1 MNKLLKTIVF
11 DGQIALSVLDTTDM
25 VNEAIRI
32 HKLSPLS
39 AAALGRTLT
48 VCTFMSSNLKS
59 DEDKLSVT
67 VAGDGVGGK
76 ITVCGNGKLN
86 MRGFIDNPQ
95 AELPLRKD
103 GKLDVGG
110 CVGKGRLTVVRS
122 MGLKEPYSGSAEL
135 VSGEIAEDFTS
146 EEGNVSFKHVYFGY
160 DPERIILKNVS
171 FDALQG
177 KQIAIVG
184 PTGAGKTTIVNLLMR
199 FYDIASGTIY
209 LDGNNIQ
216 VLKRKDVRKSYA
228 MVLQDTWLFEGTI
241 YENLSYGNNDVTLD
255 KVKEAAQKARIDGF
269 IESLPDDYDT
279 ILSEGGTNISKGQ
292 KQLLTIARAMLLDA
306 NMLILDE
313 ATSNVDTITEIKI
326 QEAMRNLMKDKTS
339 FIIAHRLS
347 TIQNADL
354 ILVVKDGNIIEQG
367 THQELLNKQGFYFEL
382 HNSQYN

>member
-1 MNKLLKTIVF
+1 MNKLYKALIYNNQLT
-11 DGQIALSVLDTTDM
+11 LSVLDTTDM

-135 VSGEIAEDFTS
+135 VSGEIAEDFTAYYAFSEQTPTAIALGVRIGKDLTCVGAGGVIIQALPGAS
-146 EEGNVSFKHVYFGY
+146 EEALFMAEDVMSQLGSVSSLIETIGAEGIIDKHFGDIHY
-160 DPERIILKNVS
+160 EKYTPEYKCLCSRDYIEQVLISL
-171 FDALQG
+171 G
-177 KQIAIVG
+177 KDE
-184 PTGAGKTTIVNLLMR
+184 L
-199 FYDIASGTIY
+199 YDIIDKEGKITVDCQFCDKKY
-209 LDGNNIQ
+209 VFDKRDVDG
-216 VLKRKDVRKSYA
+216 
-228 MVLQDTWLFEGTI
+228 LF
-241 YENLSYGNNDVTLD
+241 
-255 KVKEAAQKARIDGF
+255 R
-269 IESLPDDYDT
+269 
-279 ILSEGGTNISKGQ
+279 
-292 KQLLTIARAMLLDA
+292 
-306 NMLILDE
+306 
-313 ATSNVDTITEIKI
+313 
-326 QEAMRNLMKDKTS
+326 
-339 FIIAHRLS
+339 
-347 TIQNADL
+347 
-354 ILVVKDGNIIEQG
+354 
-367 THQELLNKQGFYFEL
+367 
-382 HNSQYN
+382 